1 MPRTVLLAT
10 ISSVYQDWVPYAV
23 GCLISHCLKNPRIKE
38 NYIFLE
44 PEYKNKWDT
53 PEFRNKL
60 KQSDIL
66 GLTCYVWNQTANDII
81 AQKFKEY
88 NPNGVVIYGGPN
100 VPEEGLDEY
109 KRPYVDHYVI
119 GPGELQFE
127 KILDP
132 QSTSEYAIPTPYT
145 DGIFDSI
152 LEKEPDVS
160 AAFETNRGCPYHCA
174 FCDWGGVARS
184 KITKLNDDEVK
195 ETIEHILGFH
205 NVKRLEIL
213 DANYGIFARDIEFVK
228 HIIKHKHRD
237 DMLLT
242 FAGFTKNGSK
252 YLPEI
257 MNLTMDNFNDK
268 MRNVKISLQTFSPD
282 VLETIQRK
290 NIDTNKLIAIMDE
303 LKDINVNSELIIGL
317 PGETADSWADTLFKH
332 PELGIDFGRA
342 YPLYVLPNTPMAKS
356 DYKKAHGIKTKKL
369 ILPDGETF
377 EMIYE
382 CFSYDLEEITKIY
395 LYWWYFNT
403 FYNFGIDKTVTKEKM
418 IDFFDNLDSMPFIK
432 SCVEEVKKSLH
443 RIFKPE
449 KEMLL
454 TGYDYS
460 FLHKQLG
467 RGKELVYF
475 KQNIEKV
482 KKELDLDFEIY
493 NNEKYLSSPF
503 AHIERKPNGI

>member
-53 PEFRNKL
+53 LEFHEKL
-60 KQSDIL
+60 KQADVL
-66 GLTCYVWNQTANDII
+66 GLTCYVWNQTANDTI

-88 NPNGVVIYGGPN
+88 NPDGIVIYGGPN
-100 VPEEGLDEY
+100 VPEENLEDY

-119 GPGELQFE
+119 GPGELKFE

-132 QSTSEYAIPTPYT
+132 GATSEYTIPTPYT
-145 DGIFDSI
+145 DGVFDII
-152 LEKEPDVS
+152 LEKEPDVC

-184 KITKLNDDEVK
+184 KITRLDDSTVK
-195 ETIEHILGFH
+195 KTIEYILKFR

-213 DANYGIFARDIEFVK
+213 DANYGIFSRDVDFVK
-228 HIIKHKHRD
+228 HIIEHKKRD
-237 DMLLT
+237 DMFLT

-268 MRNVKISLQTFSPD
+268 MRNVKISLQTFSSN
-282 VLETIQRK
+282 VLDTIQRK
-290 NIDTNKLIAIMDE
+290 NISTDKLIGIMDE
-303 LKDINVNSELIIGL
+303 LENINVNSELIIGL

-332 PELGIDFGRA
+332 PELGIAFGRA
-342 YPLYVLPNTPMAKS
+342 YPLYVLPNTPMAKE
-356 DYKKAHGIKTKKL
+356 DYKEKYKIKTKKI
-369 ILPDGETF
+369 ILPNKETF
-377 EMIYE
+377 EIVYE
-382 CFSYDLEEITKIY
+382 CFSYNKEEIIKIY

-403 FYNFGIDKTVTKEKM
+403 FYNFGIDKTITKESM
-418 IDFFDNLDSMPFIK
+418 LSFFNNLDSMPFINY
-432 SCVEEVKKSLH
+432 CVNEVRSALE
-443 RIFKPE
+443 RIFEPE
-449 KEMLL
+449 EQMILD
-454 TGYDYS
+454 GFDYIY
-460 FLHKQLG
+460 FHKQLG
-467 RGKELVYF
+467 RGKELWYF
-475 KQNIEKV
+475 QENIEVV
-482 KKELDLDFEIY
+482 KKELGIEFSI
-493 NNEKYLSSPF
+493 NNDKEELFSPF
-503 AHIERKPNGI
+503 AYIESETK